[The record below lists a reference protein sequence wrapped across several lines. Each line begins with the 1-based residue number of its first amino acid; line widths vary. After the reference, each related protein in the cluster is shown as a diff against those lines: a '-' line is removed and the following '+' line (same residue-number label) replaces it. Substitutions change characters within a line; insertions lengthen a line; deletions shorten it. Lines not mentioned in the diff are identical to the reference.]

1 MKLRWIE
8 FALLYVGAPLFLAVG
23 QASSLRVKI
32 PIIPALIVITI
43 AVLLLLRR
51 DKNFEFAE
59 FVRVRT
65 VPRREWLWM
74 LARFAIASTIL
85 TVWLWHIRPDALLL
99 FPKERPHFWLLVMC
113 CYPIFSVMAQGVIY
127 RALYWRRY
135 SCLFPE
141 EYKIIAGAAV
151 FAFAHLPYANVYAL
165 VFTFAG
171 GLVFLSTYRR
181 TRSNMFASIEHAL
194 FGDFLFTI
202 GWGNFFFH
210 GR

>member
-1 MKLRWIE
+1 MIRRWIE
-8 FALLYVGAPLFLAVG
+8 FAVLFVGVPVLFVALKQFGIRFPVVFI
-23 QASSLRVKI
+23 L
-32 PIIPALIVITI
+32 PAAAIV
-43 AVLLLLRR
+43 VLVLLRR
-51 DKNFEFAE
+51 DDGLNFELACG
-59 FVRVRT
+59 RVRT
-65 VPRREWLWM
+65 LPRREWLG
-74 LARFAIASTIL
+74 LAARFAAGASAL
-85 TVWLWHIRPDALLL
+85 TLLLFVTNPDALLY
-99 FPKERPHFWLLVMC
+99 FPKTKPYFWLMVMC
-113 CYPIFSVMAQGVIY
+113 CYPVFSVLAQGVIY